1 MPLDNKPEGTMS
13 HFITTAIY
21 NLGTLMHRHRKL
33 IQSIQWC
40 VVVIYLFLL
49 VIPAF
54 LPLPARQ
61 EHILSN
67 LVLFAQFVFWG
78 IWWPFVILSMLVMG
92 RFWCGVFCPEG
103 ALAEFTSRTVG
114 RNKSIPRW
122 LKWRSWPTVA
132 FILTTLYGQL
142 ISVYDYAEAALLIL
156 GGSTLAA
163 MTIGFFFGKGT
174 RVWCR
179 YLCPVNGVFNLLSRL
194 APISFKTDQAKWAC
208 YCGDRQ
214 ENPNCP
220 PMINIHQLHGVNA
233 CHMCAR
239 CAGFH
244 NAVALKPRSVMEEVV
259 VYGGDKNANPWEARL
274 LLFGMIGVAI
284 GAFTWTVSPWF
295 VTFKQAIA
303 EWLVDRNIFWP
314 LDPTAPWWI
323 LTNHPANNDSFNWVD
338 GFCVA
343 SYILGS
349 GLLFGT
355 FLTLILWAIA
365 SIMRSQT
372 LFHHLA
378 QAFLPLAAAGLFL
391 GLTAT
396 TIKLLMY
403 DGITFWWLSDARAF
417 ILVITTVW
425 SLYLAGRILQKTP
438 QSTPRKLVSF
448 VLFAFSCVPIVY
460 AWWLMFWGW

>member
-1 MPLDNKPEGTMS
+1 MS
-13 HFITTAIY
+13 QIITSFVY
-21 NLGTLMHRHRKL
+21 NLGAVMHRHKKV

-40 VVVIYLFLL
+40 VVGIYLFLL
-49 VIPAF
+49 LVPAF
-54 LPLPARQ
+54 MPLPPRQ
-61 EHILSN
+61 AHILDN
-67 LVLFAQFVFWG
+67 IVLFAQFVFWG

-103 ALAEFTSRTVG
+103 ALSEYTSRTIG
-114 RNKSIPRW
+114 RNKTIPRW
-122 LKWRSWPTVA
+122 LKWRGWPAVA
-132 FILTTLYGQL
+132 FVLTTLYGQL

-156 GGSTLAA
+156 GGSTAAA
-163 MTIGFFFGKGT
+163 MLVGYFFGRGT

-194 APISFKTDQAKWAC
+194 APISFKTDQAKWSEFH
-208 YCGDRQ
+208 GSHP

-220 PMINIHQLHGVNA
+220 PMINIHQLHGVSA

-239 CAGFH
+239 CAGFRD
-244 NAVALKPRSVMEEVV
+244 AVALTPRSVNEEVV
-259 VYGGDKNANPWEARL
+259 VYGDDKSNNPWETRL

-295 VTFKQAIA
+295 VVFKQKLAD
-303 EWLVDRNIFWP
+303 WLVAHNIFWP

-323 LTNHPANNDSFNWVD
+323 LTNHPANNDSFNWLD

-349 GLLFGT
+349 GLIYGM
-355 FLTLILWAIA
+355 FLSAVLWIIA
-365 SIMRSQT
+365 SIIKKPS
-372 LFHHLA
+372 LFSHLA

-396 TIKLLMY
+396 TVKLLMY
-403 DGITFWWLSDARAF
+403 DGITFWWLSDARAV
-417 ILVITTVW
+417 ILGGTAIW
-425 SLYLAGRILQKTP
+425 SLYLAARILKNTSSSLLQK
-438 QSTPRKLVSF
+438 LIAF
-448 VLFAFSCVPIVY
+448 VLFAFATTPIVY

>member
-1 MPLDNKPEGTMS
+1 MS

-21 NLGTLMHRHRKL
+21 NLGTLMHRHRKV

-122 LKWRSWPTVA
+122 LKWRGWPTVA

-303 EWLVDRNIFWP
+303 EWLVDHNIYWP
-314 LDPTAPWWI
+314 LDTTAPWWI

>member
-1 MPLDNKPEGTMS
+1 MS

-21 NLGTLMHRHRKL
+21 NLGTLMHRHRKV

-40 VVVIYLFLL
+40 VVVIYLVLL

-54 LPLPARQ
+54 LPLPPRQ
-61 EHILSN
+61 EHILGN
-67 LVLFAQFVFWG
+67 IVLFAQFVFWG

-114 RNKSIPRW
+114 RNRSIPRW
-122 LKWRSWPTVA
+122 LKWHGWPTVA

-163 MTIGFFFGKGT
+163 MTIGFFFGRGT

-194 APISFKTDQAKWAC
+194 APISFKTDQEKWAC

-220 PMINIHQLHGVNA
+220 PMINIHQLHGVNS

-239 CAGFH
+239 CAGFRD
-244 NAVALKPRSVMEEVV
+244 AVALRPRSVMEEVV
-259 VYGGDKNANPWEARL
+259 VYGDDKNANPWEIRL

-303 EWLVDRNIFWP
+303 EWLVAHDIYWP
-314 LDPTAPWWI
+314 LNPTAPWWI

-365 SIMRSQT
+365 TIMRSQT

-417 ILVITTVW
+417 ILFITTVW
-425 SLYLAGRILQKTP
+425 SLYLAARILQRTP

>member
-1 MPLDNKPEGTMS
+1 MS
-13 HFITTAIY
+13 RIITTAVY
-21 NLGTLMHRHRKL
+21 NLGTVMHRHRTV
-33 IQSIQWC
+33 IQTIQWC
-40 VVVIYLFLL
+40 VVAIYLFLL
-49 VIPAF
+49 IVPSF
-54 LPLPARQ
+54 LPLPPRQ
-61 EHILSN
+61 EHILGN

-78 IWWPFVILSMLVMG
+78 IWWPFVILSMLFIG
-92 RFWCGVFCPEG
+92 RIWCGVFCPEG
-103 ALAEFTSRTVG
+103 ALAEYTSRTVG
-114 RNKSIPRW
+114 RNKTIPRW
-122 LKWRSWPTVA
+122 LKWRGWPTVA

-163 MTIGFFFGKGT
+163 MVIGFFFGKGT

-194 APISFKTDQAKWAC
+194 APISFKTDQEKWAH
-208 YCGDRQ
+208 YCGGRQ

-239 CAGFH
+239 CAGFRD
-244 NAVALKPRSVMEEVV
+244 AVALKPRSVMEEVV
-259 VYGGDKNANPWEARL
+259 VYGEDKNANPWETRL

-303 EWLVDRNIFWP
+303 EWLVDHNIFWP

-349 GLLFGT
+349 GVLFGT
-355 FLTLILWAIA
+355 FLTLMLWAIA
-365 SIMRSQT
+365 ALMRSST
-372 LFHHLA
+372 LYHHLA

-403 DGITFWWLSDARAF
+403 DGVTFWWLPYARAF
-417 ILVITTVW
+417 ILALTALW
-425 SLYLAGRILQKTP
+425 SLYLAARILQRT
-438 QSTPRKLVSF
+438 QASLIRKYLSF
-448 VLFAFSCVPIVY
+448 FLFAVSCVPIVY